1 MQALVFYKTNEL
13 ALETLPEPTLADD
26 QVLVQVTAC
35 GICGSDLHGYLGHSA
50 RRNAHVPLVMGHEFA
65 GRIAEIGKNVRGNLK
80 VGDRVVV
87 HPQIYCGTCR
97 ACRAGLQ
104 NICPNMSVLGIELP
118 GAFADYVSV
127 PADRIFP
134 LPDGLDDVYGSLV
147 ETLAVEVHLFRAFY
161 KPMSH
166 TVVVLGAGAQGLL
179 AAQLARL
186 NGASQ
191 VIITDVIPQRLA
203 YAAQH
208 GATHTIQ
215 ADQQDAVELVKEA
228 TDGWG
233 ADFIVDAAGTPQT
246 RQQGVAM
253 LAPGGTM
260 ALVGLGKGETTLNF
274 VPVVN
279 RELNLQGS
287 YCYTDGDFQRALE
300 LIAGKQIEVQ
310 SMVHTA
316 PLREGVEYFQRM
328 IEEPASIIKTVLVPN

>member
-1 MQALVFYKTNEL
+1 MQALVFYKTHEL
-13 ALETLPEPTLADD
+13 ALETLPEPTLGDD
-26 QVLVQVTAC
+26 QVLIQVTAC

-65 GRIAEIGKNVRGNLK
+65 GRIADIGKSVRGNLK
-80 VGDRVVV
+80 VGDRAVV

-118 GAFADYVSV
+118 GAFAEYVAV
-127 PADRIFP
+127 PANRIFP
-134 LPDGLDDVYGSLV
+134 LPDGLADVHGSLV

-161 KPMSH
+161 KPMTH
-166 TVVVLGAGAQGLL
+166 TVVILGAGAQGLL

-203 YAAQH
+203 YAMQH

-215 ADQQDAVELVKEA
+215 ADQEDAVAVVKQL

-233 ADFIVDAAGTPQT
+233 ADFIVDAAGYSQT
-246 RQQGVAM
+246 RKQGIGM
-253 LAPGGTM
+253 LAPGGTI
-260 ALVGLGKGETTLNF
+260 ALVGMGEGETALNF
-274 VPVVN
+274 IPVVN
-279 RELNLQGS
+279 RELNIQGS
-287 YCYTDGDFQRALE
+287 YCYSDGDFQRALE
-300 LIAGKQIEVQ
+300 LIASGQVAVDTL
-310 SMVHTA
+310 VHTA
-316 PLREGVEYFQRM
+316 PLSEGVEYFQRM

>member
-1 MQALVFYKTNEL
+1 MRALVFYKPHEIT
-13 ALETLPEPTLADD
+13 LETLPDPTPSED
-26 QVLVQVTAC
+26 QVLIQVTAC

-65 GRIAEIGKNVRGNLK
+65 GRIAEIGKGVRGDIK

-118 GAFADYVSV
+118 GAFAEYVAV
-127 PADRIFP
+127 PANRVFP
-134 LPDGLDDVYGSLV
+134 LPDGLADVSGSLV

-161 KPMSH
+161 RPMTH

-186 NGASQ
+186 SGASQ

-203 YAAQH
+203 YAEQH
-208 GATHTIQ
+208 GVSHTIQ
-215 ADQQDAVELVKEA
+215 SDREDAVAIVKQA

-233 ADFIVDAAGTPQT
+233 ADFIVDAVGIPET
-246 RQQGVAM
+246 RQQGIAM
-253 LAPGGTM
+253 LAPGGTLAM
-260 ALVGLGKGETTLNF
+260 VGLGKGETTLNF
-274 VPVVN
+274 TPVVG
-279 RELNLQGS
+279 RELNIQGS
-287 YCYTDGDFQRALE
+287 YCYSDGDFARALE
-300 LIAGKQIEVQ
+300 LIAGGHIHID

-316 PLREGVEYFQRM
+316 PLREGVEYFHRM

>member
-1 MQALVFYKTNEL
+1 MQALVFHQPQEIS
-13 ALETLPEPTLADD
+13 LETLPEPKIHDHD
-26 QVLVQVTAC
+26 VLIQVTAC

-65 GRIAEIGKNVRGNLK
+65 GRIAEVGASVQHLR

-118 GAFADYVSV
+118 GAFAEYVAV
-127 PADRIFP
+127 PANRVFA
-134 LPDGLDDVYGSLV
+134 LPDDLPDVSGALV

-161 KPMSH
+161 KPMTH

-179 AAQLARL
+179 AAELARL

-215 ADQQDAVELVKEA
+215 ADQQDAVALVKQA
-228 TDGWG
+228 TDEWG

-253 LAPGGTM
+253 LAPGGTL

-274 VPVVN
+274 VPVVG
-279 RELNLQGS
+279 RELNIQGS
-287 YCYTDGDFQRALE
+287 YCYGDGDFQRALE
-300 LIAGKQIEVQ
+300 LLTSRQMVVD